1 MDSVI
6 EDVNIRKILDSRGN
20 ATVEVD
26 ITTGNG
32 FGRAAAPSGASTG
45 AREVVAFPEKV
56 DDLIQDFKEEVASEL
71 FGIDTADTQL
81 VDSIMKEAD
90 GTDNLSSLGGN
101 ITVAVSLAAAKA
113 AASSYNL
120 PLYRFLG
127 GNLINELPYPLGNM
141 INGGA
146 HAGKK
151 APDIQEFLVV
161 PVGARNI
168 TEAVFANSS
177 IHKRIGEL
185 IASKDKLFT
194 GGKGDEGGWAP
205 NLSNYEALEIQA
217 KACEEVGDE
226 LGIEI
231 RPSLDLAPSG
241 LWNEA
246 KEVYEYGREGVTRT
260 SGEQIDF
267 VAEIIDTYNLFYVED
282 PLHENDFN
290 GFVELTNKVGSKCI
304 ICGDDI
310 FVTNVDILKQGIE
323 MGAANAIIIK
333 PNQIGTLI
341 DTYKTVKLAKDNGY
355 IPVVSHRSGETTDET
370 IAHLAVAFSCPLI
383 KTGAISGERIAK
395 LNELIRIE
403 EDITNPTMA
412 TFR

>member
-6 EDVNIRKILDSRGN
+6 EDVKIRKILDSRGN

-45 AREVVAFPEKV
+45 AREVAAFPEGV

-151 APDIQEFLVV
+151 APDTGI
-161 PVGARNI
+161 
-168 TEAVFANSS
+168 SS
-177 IHKRIGEL
+177 
-185 IASKDKLFT
+185 
-194 GGKGDEGGWAP
+194 
-205 NLSNYEALEIQA
+205 
-217 KACEEVGDE
+217 
-226 LGIEI
+226 
-231 RPSLDLAPSG
+231 
-241 LWNEA
+241 
-246 KEVYEYGREGVTRT
+246 
-260 SGEQIDF
+260 
-267 VAEIIDTYNLFYVED
+267 
-282 PLHENDFN
+282 
-290 GFVELTNKVGSKCI
+290 GSCWS
-304 ICGDDI
+304 
-310 FVTNVDILKQGIE
+310 T
-323 MGAANAIIIK
+323 
-333 PNQIGTLI
+333 
-341 DTYKTVKLAKDNGY
+341 
-355 IPVVSHRSGETTDET
+355 
-370 IAHLAVAFSCPLI
+370 
-383 KTGAISGERIAK
+383 
-395 LNELIRIE
+395 
-403 EDITNPTMA
+403 
-412 TFR
+412 